1 VNFSQAINSGFKK
14 YATFEGRASRSEYWL
29 WALFAALVA
38 IGAAVVDALLGSG
51 HIFYILAILTMTL
64 PGIAVFVRRL
74 HDINR
79 SGGWYWIA
87 LVPIIGAIL
96 LLVWACTEGTRGSNS
111 YGSNPLGS

>member
-1 VNFSQAINSGFKK
+1 MQHSK
-14 YATFEGRASRSEYWL
+14 EGHL
-29 WALFAALVA
+29 DLN
-38 IGAAVVDALLGSG
+38 IGSG
-51 HIFYILAILTMTL
+51 PFLL
-64 PGIAVFVRRL
+64 PSSLLVFVRRL